1 MNNYNNDPIIEE
13 LHRIREELAARFNF
27 DIYAIGA
34 DLKAQQAK
42 EIRPVISLATKRII
56 TQPDDLEIQDRAA

>member
-1 MNNYNNDPIIEE
+1 MSNYNNDPIIDE
-13 LHRIREELAARFNF
+13 LRRIREELAAKFSF

-42 EIRPVISLATKRII
+42 ENRPIISLATTRI
-56 TQPDDLEIQDRAA
+56 TKQPDDLEIQDRAA